1 MSEAVERLAYTVEE
15 CCQALRLS
23 RAKLYDL
30 WKQGT
35 GPKFVH
41 VGHKRLITR
50 AATIDAFLQSLE
62 TPPSATA

>member
-1 MSEAVERLAYTVEE
+1 MSEAVKRLAYTVDE

-35 GPKFVH
+35 GPKYVH

-50 AATIDAFLQSLE
+50 AAVDAYLASLE
-62 TPPSATA
+62 AKA